1 MKLTIKLIG
10 MGLMALALAGCFN
23 GSSGSSS
30 EAQQPQ
36 QPAMS
41 VDFETF
47 VRGELENPNPNR
59 EPANVNGVDFSFN
72 NQDDPRAYDDLLK

>member
-1 MKLTIKLIG
+1 MKLTMKFAG
-10 MGLMALALAGCFN
+10 ASVMALALTGCFD
-23 GSSGSSS
+23 GSSS
-30 EAQQPQ
+30 HSNQGQ

>member
-1 MKLTIKLIG
+1 MKLTMKFAG
-10 MGLMALALAGCFN
+10 VSLMTLALAGCFN

-30 EAQQPQ
+30 EAEQPQ